1 MHAPASNASQP
12 LATRIAFFI
21 SGFATA
27 TWAVLVPFAKS
38 NTAVNDAMLGTLLLC
53 LGMGALIAMPLTG
66 ILTSRYGCRRVI
78 VSSVAIVIISLP
90 LLATINN
97 AWLLSIALLIFGVGI
112 GVTDC
117 AMNIQAIIV
126 ERQASKALMSGFH
139 GMYSV
144 GGIAGAGV
152 MTLFLTL
159 GLSAFSATLLV
170 VLIVAGLMLISIK
183 GLLPWANPSSG
194 PALAVPRGVVLLIG
208 IICFAVFLAEGTV
221 LDWSAVFLTEV
232 RGMPENLGGLGFAF
246 FSVAMTVV
254 RLSGDRMMTRFGFI
268 PLVFGGAILA
278 AIGFCLVIFVP
289 AWTLS
294 LLGYVLVGAGCA
306 NIVPAMFS
314 AVGRQQIM
322 PQSVAVPA
330 ITTMG
335 YLGVLAGPALIGYVA
350 HLSSLT
356 YAFIFITVLMLI
368 VAGMS
373 RSVAPEK

>member
-1 MHAPASNASQP
+1 MHEPASDASQP

-27 TWAVLVPFAKS
+27 TWAVLVPFAKN

-90 LLATINN
+90 LLASIND

-126 ERQASKALMSGFH
+126 ERQASRPLMSGFH

-152 MTLFLTL
+152 MTLFLTF
-159 GLSAFSATLLV
+159 GLSAFIATLLV

-194 PALAVPRGVVLLIG
+194 PALAMPRGIVLLIG

-246 FSVAMTVV
+246 FAVAMTAV
-254 RLSGDRMMTRFGFI
+254 RLSGDRMMTRMGFI
-268 PLVFGGAILA
+268 PVVFGGALLA
-278 AIGFCLVIFVP
+278 AVGFCLVIFIT
-289 AWTLS
+289 AWPLS
-294 LLGYVLVGAGCA
+294 LFGYALVGAGCA

-314 AVGRQQIM
+314 AVGRQQLM

-356 YAFIFITVLMLI
+356 NAFIFITVLMLF
-368 VAGMS
+368 VAVMS
-373 RSVAPEK
+373 RAVAPHR

>member
-1 MHAPASNASQP
+1 MHASALNASQS

-27 TWAVLVPFAKS
+27 TWAVIVPFAKS

-78 VSSVAIVIISLP
+78 VSSVAIVIVSMP
-90 LLATINN
+90 LLAIISD
-97 AWLLSIALLIFGVGI
+97 ARLLGFMLLIFGVGI

-126 ERQASKALMSGFH
+126 ERQANKPLMSGFH

-152 MTLFLTL
+152 MTLLLTAGL
-159 GLSAFSATLLV
+159 AVLSATIAV
-170 VLIVAGLMLISIK
+170 ALIVTGLLLICTK

-194 PALAVPRGVVLLIG
+194 PAFAIPRGIVLLIG

-246 FSVAMTVV
+246 FAIAMTVV
-254 RLSGDRMMTRFGFI
+254 RLSGDRLITRLGFV
-268 PLVFGGAILA
+268 PVVFGGSILA
-278 AIGFCLVIFVP
+278 AIGFCLVTFVP
-289 AWTLS
+289 ARSLS

-314 AVGRQQIM
+314 AVGRQQVM

-335 YLGVLAGPALIGYVA
+335 YMGVLAGPALIGYVA

-368 VAGMS
+368 VAAMS
-373 RSVAPEK
+373 RTVAPER

>member
-1 MHAPASNASQP
+1 MHQPASNASQA

-27 TWAVLVPFAKS
+27 AWAVLVPFAKS

-66 ILTSRYGCRRVI
+66 ILTSRFGCRRVI
-78 VSSVAIVIISLP
+78 VTSVALVIVSLP
-90 LLATINN
+90 LLAIIHE
-97 AWLLSIALLIFGVGI
+97 AWLLSIALLVFGVGI

-126 ERQASKALMSGFH
+126 ERQANKALMSGFH

-152 MTLFLTL
+152 MTLLLTCGL
-159 GLSAFSATLLV
+159 GAFSATLLV
-170 VLIVAGLMLISIK
+170 VAMVAGLTLIGFK
-183 GLLPWANPSSG
+183 GLLPWATPSSG
-194 PALAVPRGVVLLIG
+194 PALALPRGIVLLIG

-246 FSVAMTVV
+246 FAVAMTVI
-254 RLSGDRMMTRFGFI
+254 RLSGDRMITRLGFV
-268 PLVFGGAILA
+268 PVVFGGAILA
-278 AIGFCLVIFVP
+278 AVGFCLVIFIP
-289 AWTLS
+289 HWPLS

-314 AVGRQQIM
+314 AVGRQQMM
-322 PQSVAVPA
+322 PQAVAVPA

-356 YAFIFITVLMLI
+356 SAFLFITALLLM
-368 VAGMS
+368 VAAMS
-373 RSVAPEK
+373 RAVAPEK

>member
-170 VLIVAGLMLISIK
+170 MLIVAGLMLISIK

-194 PALAVPRGVVLLIG
+194 PALAVPHGVVLLIG

-335 YLGVLAGPALIGYVA
+335 YLAVLAGPALIGYVA